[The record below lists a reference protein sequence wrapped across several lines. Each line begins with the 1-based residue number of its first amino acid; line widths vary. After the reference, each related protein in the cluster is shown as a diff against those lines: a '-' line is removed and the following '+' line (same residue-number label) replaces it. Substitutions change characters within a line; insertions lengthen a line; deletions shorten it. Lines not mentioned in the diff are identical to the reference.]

1 MNQNYLQ
8 KVIALALLSVATI
21 SCQDDEDGKSV
32 NQDIDFSYSSSVP
45 PLAIAKE
52 GFEDLEITSLL
63 SSPDVLPQSPGFV
76 FGAQPDGAGFM
87 KDPAGEG
94 YVMITNHEILK
105 SVSLFKIE
113 IVC

>member
-45 PLAIAKE
+45 P
-52 GFEDLEITSLL
+52 
-63 SSPDVLPQSPGFV
+63 
-76 FGAQPDGAGFM
+76 
-87 KDPAGEG
+87 
-94 YVMITNHEILK
+94 
-105 SVSLFKIE
+105 
-113 IVC
+113 